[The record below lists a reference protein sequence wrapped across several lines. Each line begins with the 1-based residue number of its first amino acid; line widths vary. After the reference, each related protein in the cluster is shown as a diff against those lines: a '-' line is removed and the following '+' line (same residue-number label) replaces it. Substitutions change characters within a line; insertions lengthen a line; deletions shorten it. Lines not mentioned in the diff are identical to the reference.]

1 MEDSDKLEYDPE
13 SALRFTIR
21 KFESRFNQ
29 IEDRLKLKGKTLKES
44 SLLELDEIWNTI
56 KIEEKNS

>member
-1 MEDSDKLEYDPE
+1 MPQAQI

-29 IEDRLKLKGKTLKES
+29 IEDKLKSKGKTFEES
-44 SLLELDEIWNTI
+44 SLEELDAIWNQI
-56 KIEEKNS
+56 KSKEK